1 MQIAVL
7 VFGQFRS
14 AREHLVRNLQ
24 EIKKAFSGLDTPP
37 TFHAYILTDK
47 LESGNYSE
55 KNQEFVMEA
64 FEEHNFSIKFL
75 EFWEEFPECY
85 VIESLLN
92 GHMHKISEGK
102 LFYRAEWAA
111 SLWYR
116 RYILWKFFESFATN
130 NNLTYDK
137 VLFTRIFD
145 TSIVTLKPLT
155 PLLHS
160 FPDTLYYCIDT
171 LFLGSHTMMKLLF
184 HFGSSTEFWRSFEW
198 TPEFTQEFAKF
209 DLCLSETKLIFSS
222 EAQVYNYI
230 RTHILN
236 HKNIRYDFSN
246 PDTNQPEAYLRLKIE
261 RPNPIP
267 KRILQIAIGDEY
279 VKSLN
284 LPQIKNALLKPF
296 NTEYEYTLFTDTCC
310 QNFLQEFYPE
320 FSELYTKLER
330 PQYKSDLIRYLYLY
344 KYGGYYIDMDIKI
357 FLPLYTIFERT
368 KNSSTFFAIGAHTSK
383 RTNTYEVCNGFV
395 GTKPGRPEFLEV
407 ATLMKE
413 DPNPEDYGTNIKR
426 LYKTLSKNQEIQPF
440 QPNSKTGIY
449 FFREVAHLGKYFIVN
464 HKEVIGF
471 SNGHTLNVELY
482 GLNKT

>member
-1 MQIAVL
+1 MNIAVL

-14 AREHLVRNLQ
+14 AKEDLEKNLEQ
-24 EIKKAFSGLDTPP
+24 LKKAFSGAPI
-37 TFHAYILTDK
+37 FHTYILTDK
-47 LESGNYSE
+47 LDSGNYSE
-55 KNQEFVMEA
+55 ATETFVRNTFA
-64 FEEHNFSIKFL
+64 ANNFPIKFL
-75 EFWEEFPECY
+75 EFWEDFPDCHATEE
-85 VIESLLN
+85 ILNRHLKDKIQGSLTP
-92 GHMHKISEGK
+92 
-102 LFYRAEWAA
+102 RAEWAA
-111 SLWYR
+111 SMWYR
-116 RYILWKFFESFATN
+116 RYILWKNFEAFAKKN
-130 NNLTYDK
+130 KLSYDHI
-137 VLFTRIFD
+137 LFTRIFD
-145 TSIVTLKPLT
+145 TSIVALKPLK
-155 PLLHS
+155 PLLHKS
-160 FPDTLYYCIDT
+160 PETLYYCIDT
-171 LFLGSHTMMKLLF
+171 LFLGSHTLMKLLF
-184 HFGSSTEFWRSFEW
+184 HFGSSTEFWKSFEW
-198 TPEFTQEFAKF
+198 TPELIQEFSKF
-209 DLCLSETKLIFSS
+209 DLCLSQTKPTFSS
-222 EAQVYNYI
+222 EAQIYQYI
-230 RTHILN
+230 RTHIPH
-236 HKNIRYDFSN
+236 HKNIRHDFSN
-246 PDTNQPEAYLRLKIE
+246 PTTNQADAYLYVKIQ
-261 RPNPIP
+261 RQNIIP

-279 VKSLN
+279 IKSLN

-344 KYGGYYIDMDIKI
+344 KYGGYYIDMDIQI
-357 FLPLYTIFERT
+357 FLPLYTIFEYT

-449 FFREVAHLGKYFIVN
+449 FFREVVHLGKYFLVN

-471 SNGHTLNVELY
+471 SNGHTLNLELY
-482 GLNKT
+482 GLNKK